1 MPETFVCLYE
11 TNFKISTSLILS
23 DNSLHQDFLIKKTKN
38 KCKDVSMFFTFHHC
52 SIEAEVI
59 GKRVNQAGGYWLEIS
74 VRYHFVGP
82 VKSQSG

>member
-1 MPETFVCLYE
+1 M
-11 TNFKISTSLILS
+11 
-23 DNSLHQDFLIKKTKN
+23 FL
-38 KCKDVSMFFTFHHC
+38 TFHHC

-59 GKRVNQAGGYWLEIS
+59 GKRVNQGGGYWLEIS